1 MKEELSIDIIGLAG
15 AYSYAL
21 DCIEAELV
29 NIKNKHGKRVA
40 YISIC
45 MAEYWKIQGDELQ
58 DLAMCALLH
67 DNALTQ
73 YISEEL
79 KKDSVI
85 NCKKDLS
92 EKKTNLHCIYGEKNI
107 TKIPFKTDVSNV
119 ILYHHEH
126 ADGTGPFQKKWN
138 EIPLFARIIHLAD
151 TIDII
156 GNNTGSGNNSWN
168 FICQY
173 LLKNRDGLFDSECVN
188 AFFHAFPHSESFICL
203 SDNSFEMKLWEII
216 PRQKQVFDWKTCKN
230 VADFFAKIVDYKSSF
245 TSRHSIGV
253 AEKAAFFAQYIGY
266 DSINVQKIYLAGA
279 LHDIG
284 KMAVGNE
291 ILEKPD
297 KLTDDEFSKM
307 KNHAGY
313 TYLIGNNS
321 WNFICQ
327 YLLKNRDGLFDSEC
341 VNAFFHAF
349 PHSESFICLSDN
361 SFEMKLWEI
370 IPRQKQVFD
379 WKTCKNVADFFAKI
393 VDYKSSFTSRHSIG
407 VAEKASMLAQY
418 MGYDSIAVQKM
429 YLAGALHDIGK
440 MAVGNEILEK
450 PDKLTDDEF
459 SKMKNHAGYTYLIL
473 SEVNDFEEIRDWA
486 AFHHEKLNGKGYPFG
501 KTAAELNEPERIMA
515 CIDIYQ
521 ALTEDRPYKK
531 GLSHEKT
538 CEMLDDMAQKG
549 FVDSDISKKIR
560 ECFGG
565 IY

>member
-1 MKEELSIDIIGLAG
+1 M
-15 AYSYAL
+15 
-21 DCIEAELV
+21 
-29 NIKNKHGKRVA
+29 
-40 YISIC
+40 
-45 MAEYWKIQGDELQ
+45 
-58 DLAMCALLH
+58 
-67 DNALTQ
+67 
-73 YISEEL
+73 
-79 KKDSVI
+79 
-85 NCKKDLS
+85 
-92 EKKTNLHCIYGEKNI
+92 
-107 TKIPFKTDVSNV
+107 SNV

-156 GNNTGSGNNSWN
+156 GNNPGSGNNSWN

-188 AFFHAFPHSESFICL
+188 AFFHAFTHSESFICL

-291 ILEKPD
+291 ILEK
-297 KLTDDEFSKM
+297 T
-307 KNHAGY
+307 
-313 TYLIGNNS
+313 
-321 WNFICQ
+321 
-327 YLLKNRDGLFDSEC
+327 
-341 VNAFFHAF
+341 
-349 PHSESFICLSDN
+349 
-361 SFEMKLWEI
+361 
-370 IPRQKQVFD
+370 
-379 WKTCKNVADFFAKI
+379 
-393 VDYKSSFTSRHSIG
+393 
-407 VAEKASMLAQY
+407 
-418 MGYDSIAVQKM
+418 
-429 YLAGALHDIGK
+429 
-440 MAVGNEILEK
+440 
-450 PDKLTDDEF
+450 DKLTDDEF

-565 IY
+565 I

>member
-40 YISIC
+40 YISIR

-79 KKDSVI
+79 KKDSAI

-107 TKIPFKTDVSNV
+107 TKIP
-119 ILYHHEH
+119 
-126 ADGTGPFQKKWN
+126 
-138 EIPLFARIIHLAD
+138 LFARIIHLAD

-156 GNNTGSGNNSWN
+156 ENNTGSGNNSWN

-173 LLKNRDGLFDSECVN
+173 LLKNKDGLFDSECVN
-188 AFFHAFPHSESFICL
+188 AFLHAFTHSESFMCL
-203 SDNSFEMKLWEII
+203 SDGSFETKLWEII

-266 DSINVQKIYLAGA
+266 DSINVQK
-279 LHDIG
+279 
-284 KMAVGNE
+284 
-291 ILEKPD
+291 
-297 KLTDDEFSKM
+297 
-307 KNHAGY
+307 
-313 TYLIGNNS
+313 
-321 WNFICQ
+321 
-327 YLLKNRDGLFDSEC
+327 
-341 VNAFFHAF
+341 
-349 PHSESFICLSDN
+349 
-361 SFEMKLWEI
+361 
-370 IPRQKQVFD
+370 
-379 WKTCKNVADFFAKI
+379 
-393 VDYKSSFTSRHSIG
+393 
-407 VAEKASMLAQY
+407 
-418 MGYDSIAVQKM
+418 M

-459 SKMKNHAGYTYLIL
+459 SKMKNHADYTYLIL

-501 KTAAELNEPERIMA
+501 KTAAELNEPDRIMA

-565 IY
+565 I